1 MLPVFPSCC
10 FCLLV
15 SEIWLGFF
23 PSKSKRWEFVSIVIL
38 SFYVAWENIFSCEYI
53 WGKKTRSKWICLRLS
68 LTWKFCYLALFL
80 GIAQYFSGIVVVLGS
95 AYCGGNRSLITAS
108 FAFHID
114 TESQSTPV
122 AQCVSVGCLTVVWH
136 LTLYC
141 DKVSSWSIWITAGFV
156 SCKCNYPE
164 DPCSCSVKM
173 SIIRGRWNRNWRMC
187 PIK

>member
-1 MLPVFPSCC
+1 MRVCFHSNPQFLCSMRKYFQLWIHLGKKNQKQMDLFETFTDMEILLPCPFPRNCSVFLRHCGCSWQ
-10 FCLLV
+10 CLL
-15 SEIWLGFF
+15 W
-23 PSKSKRWEFVSIVIL
+23 WD
-38 SFYVAWENIFSCEYI
+38 
-53 WGKKTRSKWICLRLS
+53 
-68 LTWKFCYLALFL
+68 
-80 GIAQYFSGIVVVLGS
+80 
-95 AYCGGNRSLITAS
+95 RSLITAS

-122 AQCVSVGCLTVVWH
+122 AQCVSVGCLIVVWH

-187 PIK
+187 PRK

>member
-1 MLPVFPSCC
+1 M
-10 FCLLV
+10 
-15 SEIWLGFF
+15 
-23 PSKSKRWEFVSIVIL
+23 
-38 SFYVAWENIFSCEYI
+38 
-53 WGKKTRSKWICLRLS
+53 RLS

-136 LTLYC
+136 LTLYW
-141 DKVSSWSIWITAGFV
+141 DKVSS
-156 SCKCNYPE
+156 
-164 DPCSCSVKM
+164 
-173 SIIRGRWNRNWRMC
+173 
-187 PIK
+187 